1 MSEIRPL
8 LIQLPLVVIFDP
20 KSESSTVRWIKVVNS
35 WPLREQWRVRLEQLS
50 LILSKTMTRAYQ
62 RMKYHLLCST
72 FFTSF
77 ILMCSCDC
85 SENEHPLSMFIDR
98 LHFNIFLFN
107 LVFLSKNI
115 LDHFLNILSHQIFS
129 MKNKLIQFY
138 IRLFY
143 VQFKNFNG
151 NSKTPLNEKEIIL
164 N

>member
-20 KSESSTVRWIKVVNS
+20 NPESTTVRWIKVVNS
-35 WPLREQWRVRLEQLS
+35 WPLREQWRVRLQQLS

-85 SENEHPLSMFIDR
+85 SENEHPLSMFIDC

-115 LDHFLNILSHQIFS
+115 LDHFLNILSHQLFS
-129 MKNKLIQFY
+129 MKNKWFNFILDCFMYSLKILMA
-138 IRLFY
+138 ILKLLSMKKRLY
-143 VQFKNFNG
+143 
-151 NSKTPLNEKEIIL
+151 
-164 N
+164 

>member
-1 MSEIRPL
+1 
-8 LIQLPLVVIFDP
+8 
-20 KSESSTVRWIKVVNS
+20 
-35 WPLREQWRVRLEQLS
+35 
-50 LILSKTMTRAYQ
+50 
-62 RMKYHLLCST
+62 
-72 FFTSF
+72 
-77 ILMCSCDC
+77 MCSCDC
-85 SENEHPLSMFIDR
+85 SENEHPLSMFIDC